1 MAQVKPGPDDRI
13 TALSAPSMNPSTMLR
28 PALALFLSTCLMSA
42 CASKAPSAYR
52 AEAFDAETPFQFHTE
67 LGDEALCDKGRR
79 ALLSQGYDVELS
91 APTSIRGAKFFLP
104 TPNQQLQLR
113 ISLVCL
119 SSSNGATLY
128 ANALQSRYEKKA
140 DSNSTGLSVAG
151 LGSISLPWSSDS
163 GTLVK
168 VGDET
173 VTDPAFY
180 QRLFTLI
187 ENINE

>member
-1 MAQVKPGPDDRI
+1 MSRLV
-13 TALSAPSMNPSTMLR
+13 
-28 PALALFLSTCLMSA
+28 LALLAACLLLTA
-42 CASKAPSAYR
+42 CASKVPSAYR
-52 AEAFDAETPFQFHTE
+52 AETFEPETPFQFHTE
-67 LGDEALCDKGRR
+67 LDSEALCDKGRR

-91 APTSIRGAKFFLP
+91 APTNIRGAKFFLP
-104 TPNQQLQLR
+104 APNQQLQLR

-119 SSSNGATLY
+119 ASSNGATLY
-128 ANALQSRYEKKA
+128 ANALQSRYEMKA

-151 LGSISLPWSSDS
+151 LGSISLPWSSES

-180 QRLFTLI
+180 QRLFVLI
-187 ENINE
+187 ENIKD